1 MQLKQLNPILNN
13 LNLYNKAHKNKIV
26 EYYNVMTYYLMP
38 KSINIDIKNIISIS
52 LEESSPDYCI
62 NLSLRNYLKDI
73 KLEIDNQDS
82 WDNMKK
88 YTNPYEY
95 IHTIVPGYKTSICK
109 YKPLSRSYFKMIE
122 IIKSLYLLDDF
133 VDHNI
138 KTFHIAEGPGG
149 FIEATNM
156 MRNNKNDIY
165 YGMTLIDNADY
176 VPGWKKSR
184 DFLNN
189 NPHVNIE
196 YGIDKTGNIFNLV
209 NLDYC
214 YNKYKNS
221 MNFITG
227 DGGFDFSSDF
237 LNQEIS
243 ATNLILTQII
253 YALLMQKK
261 NGHFVIKFFDMFTR
275 PSIEMIYLLNLFY
288 NKVYLLKPNTSR
300 YANSERYV
308 ICKNFKYSNTNFLY
322 DKFYSILEN
331 INNNPEKKIN
341 SILNVN
347 VPYIYFTKIEEYN
360 AILGQQQI
368 EIIKQTIQLIN
379 SEGYIKSEKIENYK
393 KNNIFRCIQWCIKNK
408 HIYYKNINS
417 SNIFL
422 FNN

>member
-1 MQLKQLNPILNN
+1 
-13 LNLYNKAHKNKIV
+13 
-26 EYYNVMTYYLMP
+26 
-38 KSINIDIKNIISIS
+38 
-52 LEESSPDYCI
+52 
-62 NLSLRNYLKDI
+62 
-73 KLEIDNQDS
+73 
-82 WDNMKK
+82 
-88 YTNPYEY
+88 
-95 IHTIVPGYKTSICK
+95 
-109 YKPLSRSYFKMIE
+109 
-122 IIKSLYLLDDF
+122 
-133 VDHNI
+133 
-138 KTFHIAEGPGG
+138 
-149 FIEATNM
+149 
-156 MRNNKNDIY
+156 
-165 YGMTLIDNADY
+165 
-176 VPGWKKSR
+176 
-184 DFLNN
+184 
-189 NPHVNIE
+189 
-196 YGIDKTGNIFNLV
+196 
-209 NLDYC
+209 
-214 YNKYKNS
+214 
-221 MNFITG
+221 
-227 DGGFDFSSDF
+227 
-237 LNQEIS
+237 
-243 ATNLILTQII
+243 
-253 YALLMQKK
+253 MQKK

-379 SEGYIKSEKIENYK
+379 SEGYVKSEKIENYK